1 MNILTYIKGL
11 LMRVAVLV
19 SSLRGRLN
27 GKDTSLAEKGREESK
42 GRTQRKRSSKLQEG
56 NSKSSSKVR
65 RQPKKGKFSG
75 KDGGN
80 ARTGKGLKGT
90 TNSTPSQLKSMG
102 SIEQSRRKE
111 EGRGNKQT
119 KQSKKT

>member
-19 SSLRGRLN
+19 SSLRGRFN
-27 GKDTSLAEKGREESK
+27 GKDTSLAEKGGEESK
-42 GRTQRKRSSKLQEG
+42 GRPQRKRSSKLQEG
-56 NSKSSSKVR
+56 NSESSSKVR

-80 ARTGKGLKGT
+80 ARTGKGFKGK

-102 SIEQSRRKE
+102 SIEQSRRKAK
-111 EGRGNKQT
+111 GGGNKQT